1 MYKKIYLFYFFSTIF
16 AFSCSK
22 TLNPNVSGDSA
33 YFPYGV
39 ASGDPSESSVILWTA
54 IEADLGSNPEV
65 EWTIS
70 STENM
75 KNVVSSG
82 KMVRITEGAPYFKVK
97 AFGLKSNTNYYYQF
111 EYKKHRSP
119 IGKTKTIGATD
130 QLNIGVVSCSNFE
143 AGYFNAYESLAKK
156 DVDVILHL
164 GDYIYEYGPGTYG
177 DTTLQRKHIP
187 AKEII
192 TLEDYRLRYAQ
203 YRKDKSLQ
211 RVHQNHPFINIWDDH
226 EISNNAY
233 KSGAQNHQD
242 DEGAYDVRAAAAKQ
256 AYAEWMPIDMN
267 LEDPLYRSFSFGD
280 FASLVM
286 LDGRL
291 EGRTEPVENGES
303 TANQSM
309 LGKEQLQWMKNQLS
323 ASKAKWKILGNQ
335 VIFSPMDLSRIYQQT
350 HNMDA
355 WDGYAEERNEIINYI
370 ATNDIQDVVIVS
382 GDTHMSWGVEVP
394 YHADSYPYTDES
406 VAVEIGTPS
415 ISSSN
420 LNERSPS
427 EDVIVAERILKVSN
441 PHLKY
446 VDGRNHGYVIL
457 RLEKDQAFVDWYAVS
472 NLKSQAFTERRV
484 KRMMI
489 NREENNKLR

>member
-1 MYKKIYLFYFFSTIF
+1 MYKEFWSILFFLALFGS
-16 AFSCSK
+16 SCSK
-22 TLNPNVSGDSA
+22 SVKTIVSGDSA

-54 IEADLGSNPEV
+54 IEADLASDSNV
-65 EWTIS
+65 EWAVS
-70 STENM
+70 RTEDMNS
-75 KNVVSSG
+75 VVASG
-82 KMVRITEGAPYFKVK
+82 TMVRVTPEAPYYKVK
-97 AFGLKSNTNYYYQF
+97 ASGLQSNKEYFYQF
-111 EYKKHRSP
+111 TFKKERSP
-119 IGKTKTIGATD
+119 IGKTKTIGPTD

-143 AGYFNAYESLAKK
+143 AGYFNAYESLAKQ
-156 DVDVILHL
+156 DVDVVLHL

-177 DTTLQRKHIP
+177 DSTLQRKHIP
-187 AKEII
+187 AKEIL
-192 TLEDYRLRYAQ
+192 TLDDYRQRYAQ
-203 YRKDKSLQ
+203 YRRDKSLQ

-233 KSGAQNHQD
+233 KTGAQNHQD
-242 DEGAYDVRAAAAKQ
+242 NEGAYAQRAAAAKQ
-256 AYAEWMPIDMN
+256 AYAEWMPIDMG

-280 FASLVM
+280 FASLIM

-291 EGRTEPVENGES
+291 QGRTEPVKNGAS
-303 TANQSM
+303 TSNQSM
-309 LGKEQLQWMKNQLS
+309 LGREQLQWMKNQLS

-335 VIFSPMDLSRIYQQT
+335 VIFSQMDLSRVSQRT

-355 WDGYAEERNEIINYI
+355 WDGYAEERNDIINYL
-370 ATNDIQDVVIVS
+370 ATNDIQDVLIVS
-382 GDTHMSWGVEVP
+382 GDTHMSWGIEVP
-394 YHADSYPYTDES
+394 FHAESYPFTDES

-420 LNERSPS
+420 LNEGAPT

-457 RLEKDQAFVDWYAVS
+457 RLQEDLAIVDWYGVS
-472 NLKSQAFTERRV
+472 NLKSPVFTEKRI
-484 KRMMI
+484 KRMTI
-489 NREENNKLR
+489 NREEQNKLK

>member
-1 MYKKIYLFYFFSTIF
+1 MYKEIYLFLFFSTFF

-22 TLNPNVSGDSA
+22 SVNSIVSGDSA

-39 ASGDPSESSVILWTA
+39 ASGDPNESSVILWTA
-54 IEADLGSNPEV
+54 IEADLGPNPEV
-65 EWTIS
+65 VWTIS
-70 STENM
+70 SSEDMNTI
-75 KNVVSSG
+75 VSSG
-82 KMVRITEGAPYFKVK
+82 KMVRITEGAPYFKVR
-97 AFGLKSNTNYYYQF
+97 AHGLQPNTKYFYQF
-111 EYKKHRSP
+111 RYKKERSLV
-119 IGKTKTIGATD
+119 GKTKTIGSTD

-156 DVDVILHL
+156 DVDVVLHL

-192 TLEDYRLRYAQ
+192 NLEDYRQRYAQ

-226 EISNNAY
+226 EISNDTY
-233 KSGAQNHQD
+233 KNGAQNHQD
-242 DEGAYDVRAAAAKQ
+242 DEGSFDQRAAAAKQ
-256 AYAEWMPIDMN
+256 AYAEWMPIDMGLN
-267 LEDPLYRSFSFGD
+267 DPLYRSFSFGD

-291 EGRTEPVENGES
+291 EGRTKPVENGSSKTSE
-303 TANQSM
+303 SM
-309 LGKEQLQWMKNQLS
+309 LGKDQLKWMKNQLS
-323 ASKAKWKILGNQ
+323 SSKAKWKILGNQ
-335 VIFSPMDLSRIYQQT
+335 VIFSPIDLSRVSQRT

-355 WDGYAEERNEIINYI
+355 WDGYTDERNDIINYL
-370 ATNDIQDVVIVS
+370 AVNNIQDVLIVS
-382 GDTHMSWGVEVP
+382 GDTHMSWGIEVP
-394 YHADSYPYTDES
+394 YHTASYPFTDES

-420 LNERSPS
+420 LNEGAPS
-427 EDVIVAERILKVSN
+427 EDVIVAERVLRVSN
-441 PHLKY
+441 PHLKF

-457 RLEKDQAFVDWYAVS
+457 NLKNDMATIDWYAVS
-472 NLKSQAFTERRV
+472 NLKSPTFTEKRI
-484 KRMMI
+484 KRMTI
-489 NREENNKLR
+489 NREDNNKLK